1 MTVLLQKDAG
11 RFLFLSFLFDST
23 ENEELVAKESGI
35 PAAERWM
42 KKKSIKQRNKQTINP
57 LMHKNPD
64 APGLCFFISFVC

>member
-11 RFLFLSFLFDST
+11 RFLLLSFLFDST

-42 KKKSIKQRNKQTINP
+42 KKKINQTKKQTNY
-57 LMHKNPD
+57 
-64 APGLCFFISFVC
+64 